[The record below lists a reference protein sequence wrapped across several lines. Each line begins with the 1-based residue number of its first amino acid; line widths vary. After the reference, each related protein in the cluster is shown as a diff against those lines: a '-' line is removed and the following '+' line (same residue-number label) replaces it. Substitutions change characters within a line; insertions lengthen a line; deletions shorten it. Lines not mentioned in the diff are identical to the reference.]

1 MPIQIKTI
9 PPNILDLLCSKQP
22 NFFPKKTPMRQRINV
37 MTEMAEMEHIIWIK
51 VSAPTAEGKI
61 TPVANASLLVAT
73 AIASNVFV
81 FRVLFSQ
88 KAASSFFQE
97 SQIILIPR

>member
-61 TPVANASLLVAT
+61 TPVANASILVAT

-88 KAASSFFQE
+88 KAASSFFRE
-97 SQIILIPR
+97 SQIHLIPR